1 MYDFKNHIEY
11 MKMRRICYTRYIDDV
26 MHAVSG
32 ILCD

>member
-1 MYDFKNHIEY
+1 